1 MNRFDSC
8 NNDNIQQFIDKSK
21 NQNTTKA
28 TSLSKRTYDAWA
40 NERNQTKDNELLNPV
55 DLDSLLQRFFAE
67 IKKQN
72 GKDYEPG
79 SLASLQSGIDRYLRE
94 KRYQY
99 SIMNDIEFSSS
110 RAVLEGK
117 ARLLREQGM
126 GKRPNKAASL
136 TKAEEEIL
144 WECGQLGTE
153 SPSSLINT
161 IWWQFSMHF
170 GLRGR
175 QEHHIM
181 KVEDFTWKL
190 DEDGNEFLTF
200 SESFSKTRQNG
211 LREVHR
217 VAQPKM
223 FANGSS
229 RCPLMIYKTYLSKRP
244 LSLRHSGPLY
254 LSINHKT
261 TTNVWFKNQKMG
273 QNTIDTIMKRM
284 VESSTLSTTT
294 TKKLSN
300 HTVRKTG
307 IKRMKANSIPRSEII
322 TVTGHKSEA
331 GLDPYDSGDEVE
343 QRRISHAIDN
353 VPCSSRS
360 NPHQNWVVPANNH
373 SVQNPTFSFFDQHQQ
388 VLCPRTSAF
397 NFSNCTVN
405 FYNQSQAQTPSKAP
419 CSPPRPK
426 KRRYIIYSDS
436 DSSQEN

>member
-1 MNRFDSC
+1 M
-8 NNDNIQQFIDKSK
+8 
-21 NQNTTKA
+21 
-28 TSLSKRTYDAWA
+28 
-40 NERNQTKDNELLNPV
+40 
-55 DLDSLLQRFFAE
+55 LQRFFAE

-72 GKDYEPG
+72 GKDYQPG
-79 SLASLQSGIDRYLRE
+79 SLSNLQSGIDRYLRE

-99 SIMNDIEFSSS
+99 SIIKDIEFSSS

-117 ARLLREQGM
+117 ARLLREKGM

-200 SESFSKTRQNG
+200 AESFSKTRQNG

-229 RCPLMIYKTYLSKRP
+229 RCPVMVYKTYLSKRP
-244 LSLRHSGPLY
+244 LSFRNSGPMY
-254 LSINHKT
+254 LSINHKPT
-261 TTNVWFKNQKMG
+261 SNVWFKNQRMG

-284 VESSTLSTTT
+284 VANSPLSATT

-300 HTVRKTG
+300 
-307 IKRMKANSIPRSEII
+307 
-322 TVTGHKSEA
+322 
-331 GLDPYDSGDEVE
+331 
-343 QRRISHAIDN
+343 
-353 VPCSSRS
+353 
-360 NPHQNWVVPANNH
+360 
-373 SVQNPTFSFFDQHQQ
+373 
-388 VLCPRTSAF
+388 
-397 NFSNCTVN
+397 
-405 FYNQSQAQTPSKAP
+405 
-419 CSPPRPK
+419 
-426 KRRYIIYSDS
+426 
-436 DSSQEN
+436 SQENWSETNESKLNSTFRNHHNHWA